1 MYALNQ
7 YPPERK
13 DRNMSEFKT
22 LCMGC
27 MEPLKEA
34 GVCPYCGYEDGSPS
48 LPSYLPPKTVLD
60 GRYIVGRLLSSNGE
74 SALYIGFDRTA
85 DEKVFIRE
93 YMPDALCTRTRESP
107 DLKVNVGAVV
117 QFKNYMSEFVE
128 LNRAISRLRT
138 MNHLVA
144 PTDMFSQNGTAYVI
158 LKYTDAVTLKQYLAD
173 NAGELTW
180 DQVKKLFPPLL
191 TTLACIHN
199 AGLLHRGICLDNIL
213 VTERSELLLT
223 GFSIAAVR
231 TVNTDLAPELYT
243 GYSAPEQYAS
253 SEWIGTWTDVYAV
266 AAVMYR
272 LLTGCMP
279 TEPMARVGND
289 DLLEP
294 AKINP
299 NVPANVSKVIMQAM
313 RLNCDQRIRTVTDFV
328 TKLFEEPSYMQKH
341 PNGSTQTIP
350 IQVPKQ
356 SGKQPS
362 KKKSRRK
369 KTAVIANVFM
379 VIIALALIGILI
391 TGFVLIAQ
399 MFLPDANIG
408 IPNDGSLNVQTGPPF
423 SSAPTQP
430 TEPTTEPPVTT
441 PAPDTSATS
450 SQPAGAMFAMP
461 DLLGKRYDSVVSN
474 SVWTGKLEF
483 DVTYD
488 YSEEYENG
496 LIYEQDIESGTFL
509 TGLTKVKISV
519 SKGLKVVEIPDFRD
533 EMGIAMLKEDYIA
546 ILDGLNIKYECR
558 EVDSFEP
565 TGRVLAVY
573 CKETGGEV
581 GGQINV
587 AEGNTLYVDV
597 SYFNP
602 NMGIAG

>member
-1 MYALNQ
+1 
-7 YPPERK
+7 
-13 DRNMSEFKT
+13 MSEYKT

-27 MEPLKEA
+27 MEPMDQP
-34 GVCPYCGYEDGSPS
+34 GVCPRCGYEDGAPS

-74 SALYIGFDRTA
+74 SAVYIGYDRTA
-85 DEKVFIRE
+85 SEKVYIRE

-107 DLKVNVGAVV
+107 DLKVNIGAVV
-117 QFKNYMSEFVE
+117 QYKNYMSEFVE

-138 MNHLVA
+138 MSHLVA
-144 PTDMFSQNGTAYVI
+144 PTDMFSQNSTAYVI
-158 LKYTDAVTLKQYLAD
+158 LKYTEAVTLKQYLAD

-180 DQVKKLFPPLL
+180 EQVKKLFPPLL

-199 AGLLHRGICLDNIL
+199 AGLLHRGISLENIL
-213 VTERSELLLT
+213 VADRGELLLT
-223 GFSIAAVR
+223 GFSIPEVR

-243 GYSAPEQYAS
+243 GYSAPEQYSS

-299 NVPANVSKVIMQAM
+299 NVPAHVSKVIMQAM
-313 RLNCDQRIRTVTDFV
+313 RLNCDQRIQTVTDFV
-328 TKLFEEPSYMQKH
+328 TKLFEQPSYMQKH
-341 PNGSTQTIP
+341 LNGSTQTIP
-350 IQVPKQ
+350 IQVPRQ
-356 SGKQPS
+356 GSRSQGR
-362 KKKSRRK
+362 KKKQKR
-369 KTAVIANVFM
+369 TAVIANVFM
-379 VIIALALIGILI
+379 GIAAVALIAIVVGA
-391 TGFVLIAQ
+391 FVVLAQ
-399 MFLPDANIG
+399 MLLP
-408 IPNDGSLNVQTGPPF
+408 GSSEGQGETSRPSVQTMAPF
-423 SSAPTQP
+423 SSMPTQQA
-430 TEPTTEPPVTT
+430 EVTTTPPVT
-441 PAPDTSATS
+441 APVQSETEQTA
-450 SQPAGAMFAMP
+450 QQGQMFAMP

-483 DVTYD
+483 EVTYD

-496 LIYEQDIESGTFL
+496 LIFEQDIESGTFL
-509 TGLTKVKISV
+509 SGLTKVRISV
-519 SKGLKVVEIPDFRD
+519 SKGLAIVQIPDFRD
-533 EMGIAMLKEDYIA
+533 ELGFNMLKDDYTV

-558 EVDSFEP
+558 NVDSFEP
-565 TGRVLAVY
+565 TGTVLGVY

-581 GGQINV
+581 GGDINV

-597 SYFNP
+597 ANFNP
-602 NMGIAG
+602 NMGFAG